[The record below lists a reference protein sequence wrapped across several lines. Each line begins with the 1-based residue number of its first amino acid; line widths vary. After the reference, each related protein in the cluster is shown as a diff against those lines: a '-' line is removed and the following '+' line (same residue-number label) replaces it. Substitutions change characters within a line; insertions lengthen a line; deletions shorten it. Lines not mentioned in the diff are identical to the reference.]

1 MFYTLVYFICFTL
14 SKVLRDFNDHFS
26 GRKRRLGLLGPKR
39 TTITVHRS
47 EEIVP
52 AGMDRQYTC
61 DSEGETEIFIPDTIS
76 ER

>member
-1 MFYTLVYFICFTL
+1 M
-14 SKVLRDFNDHFS
+14 
-26 GRKRRLGLLGPKR
+26 LGPKR